1 MKREKIVHIAIT
13 EDEMAGIL
21 GKISEKENE
30 DGKRYTVST
39 FLREYVLR
47 PYLNGIYEPPQVTP
61 QETVQDTPPLKDP
74 YDEINF

>member
-21 GKISEKENE
+21 GKISEKENK

-47 PYLNGIYEPPQVTP
+47 PYLNGIQETP
-61 QETVQDTPPLKDP
+61 QETEQDTPQEKSPIENSF
-74 YDEINF
+74 DEINF